1 MMNNKLVLITLAVF
15 LIFSCLPACNSS
27 NGKNKVS
34 QLDTIP
40 KVKPD
45 VTMPGNFSTQ
55 TKLKFDSASIPAFF
69 KQYPKLKI
77 YEKDLLKF
85 YGGRNFTYAWFDEN
99 GLIEQAGNLFN
110 KIENIHDEGVS
121 SQLFYEAEL
130 HKMLDNDSSVTF
142 TEKANTSVELML
154 TAQYFFY
161 AQKIWNG
168 ISDKAL
174 REIDWGLPRKK
185 LSYEAILDSLL
196 EAPSST
202 FMKNE
207 PVFRQYGLLKENLKK
222 YRAIQA
228 GSRWKQIKA
237 DKKSYRSGDSS
248 KVITDIREH
257 LFLLG
262 DLVSNNGSP
271 VYDQE
276 LEEGIKKFQ
285 QRYGLT
291 EDGVIG
297 KSFIEELNYP
307 LEKRIEQL
315 IVNMERCRWLPLAL
329 RKDYIV
335 VNIPE
340 FSFHAFEND
349 TLAWSMKVV
358 VGTELNKTAVFS
370 GMMNN
375 VVFSPYWNVP
385 SSILA
390 KEVLPAI
397 RRNSNYLNKNH
408 MEWNGKSVRQ
418 KPGPWNALGK
428 VKFLFPNS
436 HSIYLHDTPSKS
448 LFSRDQRAFSHGC
461 IRVEDPRRLAIYVLR
476 HQPEW
481 TEEKIDEAMNAEK
494 EKYVK
499 INEPIPV
506 IITYL
511 TAWVNPNG
519 QLNFRKDIYK
529 RDSRLA
535 KMIIENSKL

>member
-1 MMNNKLVLITLAVF
+1 MMNNKLVLITLSLLLLLSYSVG
-15 LIFSCLPACNSS
+15 CNSS
-27 NGKNKVS
+27 NGKNKDSLV
-34 QLDTIP
+34 DTIP
-40 KVKPD
+40 VIPD

-55 TKLKFDSASIPAFF
+55 TKLKFDSTSIPSFF
-69 KQYPKLKI
+69 KQYPKLKT

-85 YGGRNFTYAWFDEN
+85 YSGRNFTYAWFDEN

-110 KIENIHDEGVS
+110 KIENISEEGINT
-121 SQLFYEAEL
+121 QLYYEEDL
-130 HKMLDNDSSVTF
+130 HKMLDNDSSLSF
-142 TEKANTSVELML
+142 TEKANISVELML

-161 AQKIWNG
+161 AQKIWTG

-257 LFLLG
+257 LFLVG
-262 DLVSNNGSP
+262 DLASNNGSP

-385 SSILA
+385 SGILA

-397 RRNSNYLNKNH
+397 RRNSNYLEKNH

-499 INEPIPV
+499 INQPIPV

-511 TAWVNPNG
+511 TAWVNPKG

>member
-1 MMNNKLVLITLAVF
+1 MLNKLVLITIVLL
-15 LIFSCLPACNSS
+15 LILSFSIGCNSS
-27 NGKNKVS
+27 NGKTKDSGV
-34 QLDTIP
+34 DTFP
-40 KVKPD
+40 AKPD
-45 VTMPGNFSTQ
+45 VTMPGSFSAQ
-55 TKLKFDSASIPAFF
+55 TKLKFDSTSIPEFF
-69 KQYPKLKI
+69 KKYPKLKN
-77 YEKDLLKF
+77 YEQDVLNFYSGRKF
-85 YGGRNFTYAWFDEN
+85 SYAWFDEN

-110 KIENIHDEGVS
+110 KIENIHDEGIS
-121 SQLFYEAEL
+121 SQLFYEDDL
-130 HKMLDNDSSVTF
+130 HKMMNNDSSIAF

-168 ISDKAL
+168 ISDKSL
-174 REIDWGLPRKK
+174 REIDWDLPRKK
-185 LSYEAILDSLL
+185 LSYQAILDSLL

-207 PVFRQYGLLKENLKK
+207 PVYRQYGLLKENLKK
-222 YRAIQA
+222 YRTIQA
-228 GSRWKQIKA
+228 GAGWKKIKA
-237 DKKSYRSGDSS
+237 DKKSYRIGDSS
-248 KVITDIREH
+248 QVIADIREH
-257 LFLLG
+257 LFLVG
-262 DLVSNNGSP
+262 DLSANNGSP
-271 VYDQE
+271 VYDHE
-276 LEEGIKKFQ
+276 LEESIKKFQ

-340 FSFHAFEND
+340 YSFHAFEND

-358 VGTELNKTAVFS
+358 VGTELNKTAVFT

-385 SSILA
+385 ASILN
-390 KEVLPAI
+390 KEILPAL
-397 RRNSNYLNKNH
+397 RRNSNYLNRNH

-428 VKFLFPNS
+428 VKFLFPNT

-476 HQPEW
+476 NQPEW

-499 INEPIPV
+499 ISQPIPV

-511 TAWVNPNG
+511 TAWVDLKG

>member
-1 MMNNKLVLITLAVF
+1 MMNNKLVVITLALF
-15 LIFSCLPACNSS
+15 LLLSCSVGCNSS
-27 NGKNKVS
+27 NGKNTVTGT
-34 QLDTIP
+34 DTIP
-40 KVKPD
+40 AAKPD
-45 VTMPGNFSTQ
+45 VTMPGNFSAQ
-55 TKLKFDSASIPAFF
+55 TKLKFDSASISVFF
-69 KQYPKLKI
+69 KQYPKLKT

-85 YGGRNFTYAWFDEN
+85 YRSRNFAYAWFDEK
-99 GLIEQAGNLFN
+99 GIIEQAGNLFN
-110 KIENIHDEGVS
+110 KIETISEEGVNT
-121 SQLFYEAEL
+121 QLYYEEEL
-130 HKMLDNDSSVTF
+130 HKMLDNDSSLSF

-174 REIDWGLPRKK
+174 REIDWDLPRKK
-185 LSYEAILDSLL
+185 LSYEAVLDSLL

-207 PVFRQYGLLKENLKK
+207 PVYRQYGLLKENLKK
-222 YRAIQA
+222 YRTIQA
-228 GSRWKQIKA
+228 GSKWKKIKA
-237 DKKSYRSGDSS
+237 DKKSYRNGDSS
-248 KVITDIREH
+248 KVIADIREH
-257 LFLLG
+257 LFLVG
-262 DLVSNNGSP
+262 DLAANNGSP
-271 VYDQE
+271 VYDE
-276 LEEGIKKFQ
+276 GLAEGIKKFQ

-329 RKDYIV
+329 RKNYIV

-340 FSFHAFEND
+340 YSFHAFEND

-370 GMMNN
+370 GMMNT

-385 SSILA
+385 ASILK

-397 RRNSNYLNKNH
+397 RKNSNYLDRNH
-408 MEWNGKSVRQ
+408 MEWNGNSVRQ

-511 TAWVNPNG
+511 TAWVDPKG

>member
-1 MMNNKLVLITLAVF
+1 MSNKLVLIFLAVL
-15 LIFSCLPACNSS
+15 LILSFSIGCNSS
-27 NGKNKVS
+27 NGKNKAALV
-34 QLDTIP
+34 DTIP
-40 KVKPD
+40 AKPD
-45 VTMPGNFSTQ
+45 VTMPGSFSAQ
-55 TKLKFDSASIPAFF
+55 TKLKFDSTSIPEFF
-69 KQYPKLKI
+69 KKYPKLKN
-77 YEKDLLKF
+77 YEQDLLNFYSGRKF
-85 YGGRNFTYAWFDEN
+85 SYAWFDEN

-110 KIENIHDEGVS
+110 KIENIHDEGIS
-121 SQLFYEAEL
+121 SQLFYEDDL
-130 HKMLDNDSSVTF
+130 HKMMNNDSSIAF

-174 REIDWGLPRKK
+174 REIDWDLPRKK
-185 LSYEAILDSLL
+185 LSYQAILDSLL

-207 PVFRQYGLLKENLKK
+207 PVYRQYGLLKENLKK
-222 YRAIQA
+222 YRTIQS
-228 GSRWKQIKA
+228 GSGWKQIKA
-237 DKKSYRSGDSS
+237 DKKSYRIGDSS
-248 KVITDIREH
+248 NLIADIREH
-257 LFLLG
+257 LFLVG
-262 DLVSNNGSP
+262 DLSANNGSP
-271 VYDQE
+271 VYDHE
-276 LEEGIKKFQ
+276 LEESIKKFQ

-315 IVNMERCRWLPLAL
+315 IVNMERCRWLPLAF

-340 FSFHAFEND
+340 YSFHAFEND

-385 SSILA
+385 AGILN

-397 RRNSNYLNKNH
+397 RRNSNYLDKNH

-494 EKYVK
+494 EKYVR
-499 INEPIPV
+499 IAQPIPV

-511 TAWVNPNG
+511 TAWVDPKG